1 MDDNACSA
9 HLNQQRFIVLV
20 KTFLNKNGLFSSPST
35 YYLKIASVIFKTSV
49 CVLSLILDKRYVFV
63 SYLTK
68 KISYGIVFQEITDD
82 QIRTKYLWFFKQLF
96 TVKMWGSRANCQTV
110 KSSNVTEPILMLDN
124 VKPRHIKL

>member
-9 HLNQQRFIVLV
+9 RLNQQRFIVLV

-68 KISYGIVFQEITDD
+68 KYHTA
-82 QIRTKYLWFFKQLF
+82 LFFKKLPMTRSEPNTCGFLNNYLLF
-96 TVKMWGSRANCQTV
+96 RCEAHAPIAKLSKVQMSRSQFLCLTM
-110 KSSNVTEPILMLDN
+110 SGPGT
-124 VKPRHIKL
+124 

>member
-49 CVLSLILDKRYVFV
+49 CVLRLILDKRYVFV

-96 TVKMWGSRANCQTV
+96 TV
-110 KSSNVTEPILMLDN
+110 
-124 VKPRHIKL
+124 